1 MTIFFIYILS
11 SFPFLDILTN
21 DYNLSKKKKQMTI
34 KTLVKMTLIRPR
46 ELNSV
51 GRDNAEN
58 MQGPGFES
66 RPQKKNDT
74 YSKYILST
82 NLFQMLCSFKNLIL
96 PNDIFSTNRM

>member
-51 GRDNAEN
+51 GMDNA
-58 MQGPGFES
+58 
-66 RPQKKNDT
+66 
-74 YSKYILST
+74 
-82 NLFQMLCSFKNLIL
+82 
-96 PNDIFSTNRM
+96 